1 MAYDGV
7 LCGIIARQLAAELAS
22 AKIEKIQQ
30 PEPDEII
37 MQVATASCGR
47 KKLLISTNPQ
57 GARVHYTSLPYENPA
72 QPPNFCM
79 LLRKHIQGG
88 RINSVYQIETE
99 RIICFE
105 IETVNEMGF
114 SVSKKLYAESMGKHS
129 NLVLVNAETGAII
142 DSIKRISIDVNR
154 YRQLLPGVKYV
165 LPPSQDK
172 LVFWTMTKE
181 ELEERLQR
189 EPDPARCVQGF
200 GALLASEYDTADK
213 IIALRDGLDGSCGPA
228 RVYFKGQAPREVH
241 AVRLPLLEE
250 SCESREFE
258 NIHDALDFFFAQKAD
273 TNRVIQKRDG
283 LASSVGSMINKHL
296 SKKQKLLEEIK
307 AADESDAYRIKGELI
322 NANLGSIRPGEK
334 KITLISYYDGQ
345 PVEIALDEKLSPA
358 KNAQAY
364 FKKYNKAK
372 NSRKEKETQLAECE
386 KDIAYLE
393 SVQTLVRSSS
403 TYEELELLR
412 AELFENGYIRINKA
426 ARRNKPAKPKPRRF
440 TTSTGLEFVVGR
452 SNTENDYITFK
463 LGGKTDLWLHTK
475 DIPGSHVVLFTGGAE
490 PDETSIREAAAAAAF
505 FSKGRESQNVPVDYV
520 PLRYVKKPGG
530 AKPGMV
536 IFTNNRTVWTDP
548 VEPK

>member
-7 LCGIIARQLAAELAS
+7 LCGIIARQLAAELVS

-37 MQVATASCGR
+37 MQLATAGAGR

-57 GARVHYTSLPYENPA
+57 GARVHYTALPYENPA

-88 RINSVYQIETE
+88 RINSVRQIETE

-114 SVSKKLYAESMGKHS
+114 SVSKKLIAECMGKHS
-129 NLVLVNAETGAII
+129 NLVLLNAENDTVI
-142 DSIKRISIDVNR
+142 DSIKRVSIDVNR
-154 YRQLLPGVKYV
+154 YRQLLPGIKYV
-165 LPPSQDK
+165 LPPSQGK
-172 LVFWTMTKE
+172 LDFWTLTE
-181 ELEERLQR
+181 EPLREALEKT
-189 EPDPARCVQGF
+189 PDPCKCVQGF
-200 GALLASEYDTADK
+200 GALLGAEYGSAEK
-213 IIALRDGLDGSCGPA
+213 IMQLKAAAENGSVDP
-228 RVYFKGQAPREVH
+228 RVYFKDGAPKEVH
-241 AVRLPLLEE
+241 AVPLPGLSG
-250 SCESREFE
+250 SCESRSFE
-258 NIHDALDFFFAQKAD
+258 SIGEALDFFFSQRAD

-283 LASSVGSMINKHL
+283 LMSSIGSLINKQL
-296 SKKQKLLEEIK
+296 TKKQKLLEEIK

-322 NANLGSIRPGEK
+322 NANLGKIKPGDK
-334 KITLISYYDGQ
+334 KITVISYYDGQ
-345 PVEIALDEKLSPA
+345 PVEIALDEKLSAA

-372 NSRKEKETQLAECE
+372 NSKKEKLAQLEGCGS
-386 KDIAYLE
+386 DIEYLT
-393 SVQTLVRSSS
+393 SVQAMAGSAS

-412 AELFENGYIRINKA
+412 TELYEGGYMRLRKA
-426 ARRNKPAKPKPRRF
+426 AQRGKKQKPKPRRF
-440 TTSTGLEFVVGR
+440 TTSTGFEFVVGR
-452 SNTENDYITFK
+452 SNTENDHITFK
-463 LGGKTDLWLHTK
+463 LGGKTDLWFHTK

-490 PDETSIREAAAAAAF
+490 PDAATIYEVAAAAAF
-505 FSKGRESQNVPVDYV
+505 FSKARDSENVPVDYV

-536 IFTNNRTVWTDP
+536 IFTNNRTVWIDP
-548 VEPK
+548 KDPE